1 MIQCRRCG
9 IENSDEAL
17 FCQSCGTRLISTDS
31 VSDDADVA
39 VLRNAVERLVS
50 ARLALSEV
58 APDVMP
64 AVASRT
70 ELGLRLITVRPDG
83 SESVTYQVKG
93 ERLDI
98 GRVTGELVFDD
109 PYLAAR
115 HARILRGTE
124 GPVLS
129 PLENRNGVYVRLRAP
144 ADLVDGD
151 RLLMGS
157 QVLRFEV
164 VPELERTMAPT
175 AENGVVLF
183 GSRCR
188 PPWGRLVQLTSEGVP
203 RDVYHLCRGE
213 VVVGRQR
220 TDIVFEDDELMSQR
234 HAQLSLRGTRFAL
247 EDLASMNGTFVALR
261 GPHALVDGDL
271 IRMGNQVFRVALQ

>member
-9 IENSDEAL
+9 IENSDKGL
-17 FCQSCGTRLISTDS
+17 FCQSCGTRLISTDPQS
-31 VSDDADVA
+31 NDDDVA

-50 ARLALSEV
+50 ARLAASEL
-58 APDVMP
+58 APVVIP
-64 AVASRT
+64 AVASRV
-70 ELGLRLITVRPDG
+70 ELGLRLVAIRPDG
-83 SESVTYQVKG
+83 SEGVTYEVKG
-93 ERLDI
+93 DRLDI
-98 GRVTGELVFDD
+98 GRVTGDLVFDD

-115 HARILRGTE
+115 HARILPGTE
-124 GPVLS
+124 APVLS
-129 PLENRNGVYVRLRAP
+129 PLENRNGVYVRLRSP
-144 ADLVDGD
+144 ADLVHGD

-164 VPELERTMAPT
+164 VPDLERTMAPA
-175 AENGVVLF
+175 AENGVVVF

-203 RDVYHLCRGE
+203 RDVYHLCRAE

-220 TDIVFEDDELMSQR
+220 TDIVFEDDDLMSQR
-234 HAQLSLRGTRFAL
+234 HAQLSLRSTRFVL
-247 EDLASMNGTFVALR
+247 EDLTSLNGTFVALR

-271 IRMGNQVFRVALQ
+271 IRMGNQVFRVASR